1 MLHKRFIVKILAIL
15 MLFSLI
21 PANSL
26 PVYAEPVPAES
37 MVTDNAERDENAEEV
52 SESDADASMKEIKE
66 AVEDSGEAAVEDKSL
81 DSAEAATSATEE
93 EDTADTAGTFQSE
106 EDTEADSALAAT
118 EAATE
123 ELVLH
128 SDPEETYPAFS
139 YIYDDP
145 DSNAEVNIGAPE
157 GAFPEGIQVQVKR
170 VSAGKIL
177 DAIRKGAEADAANLS
192 ADDIVAYDFEFY
204 KGDEHNLEPQKE
216 ITVTFRNLSLDE
228 GDTVSAYHLKNTNAN
243 AEKVVVSDINTE
255 DGMVE
260 LKADAFSIYAIVSTP
275 AADTDGKI
283 WIDDDDTTTYGTIN
297 EAVAAAS
304 NNATIHIK
312 GKFGENGS
320 AATGATITKNI
331 TLDVAGD
338 TTMTGNGSANGITLT
353 SGTKIHASNGNTLT
367 MTNFGTAFIV
377 NKGAEINDGTY
388 VFRDNQSTT
397 RGIYIDGR
405 VIGSTNRD
413 SVKITA
419 DDKYETNFY
428 SGNATFENATLDI
441 TSQTWTWKDA
451 VKLNMKNAAMTLSGF
466 GQGFYVDGGSSIV
479 NSYLYMKKPG
489 LRWGFL
495 PWGSTGMTFQNGAS
509 TVKGSTIRV
518 DYGSNAGISIGLG
531 NSNPTM
537 TFENS
542 TLDFRNGGG
551 SSGAGGAGGLNVNNG
566 NITLSNTTIK
576 GNGDNSGALFGAQ
589 TNGTITLTNNSL
601 VETPAFDNADNGLG
615 QTGTNYVVTGG
626 SHLVKYAS
634 TYLSSTVRPAIPTNG
649 AANGNEKLDY
659 VTLADTSVNNV
670 TVLNKQSSTYD
681 YAVDKASSDGKKYI
695 WAPTATVTFKVNPA
709 TEKFDDGSTADK
721 TFATVRGNQLALAA
735 KVQRSDNDVIT
746 NGAFPGTPTNTDSAK
761 KFLGWYVE
769 GTNTAFETSSQVKE
783 DITVVPK
790 WTSVQVKDI
799 TLHDISLYGDI
810 LANNNTEHGTVME
823 IAPASTLTYTGR
835 LYVSPVQDQINTMKR
850 NFQQQG
856 GDVNGITT
864 KDIKSTFTARLT
876 FPTELTVPADPT
888 ATLSN
893 TNVFEITG
901 TEKTGNNVTV
911 TMALKKDYKKFTD
924 LYNDIISL
932 PQTLDV
938 NISGVQLGNG
948 GNGTQ
953 YTVKGEVKGIFTGTA
968 MTNSGADVRNYDF
981 SWKGVQLPSGKDA
994 TQAAD
999 DNNTIQ
1005 HTIKVVVPEDMVT
1018 FQDRLAGDILVGE
1031 NTEHDAAMDVNADDD
1046 LTFTGRLDVTSI
1058 KQKIDSM
1065 ANNFADQGGNADGIQ
1080 TKDIESTFT
1089 AKLSFP
1095 NELMVPD
1102 TPTAR
1107 LTDNKLFKIK
1117 SVTKT
1122 GNTVAVTMELINKNY
1137 TMFKDLRADV
1147 TAVPDILNVD
1157 VPGIK
1162 VADTVQDDA
1171 LYTVKGEVSGTF
1183 TGTAT
1188 TSSGNHIRKYNFSW
1202 IGVQTPDGRDAIQDV
1217 HNDPDSIQFTVKAHK
1232 PTQIS
1237 FEEML
1242 PGDILIGED
1251 TGHDALHEVSK
1262 GDTLTYTGRLY
1273 VQPVKQ
1279 KIEALKSRYTG
1290 NTDNISTKDIES
1302 TFVTEL
1308 RIPDGLIIPET
1319 VTATLT
1325 RNDLFEITNVIRG
1338 NNVIKIT
1345 MSLKKKYSKFT
1356 DLFNDVEAVPVV
1368 LNVDVPGIKVADYNA
1383 AAARLTVKG
1392 TVTGAFT
1399 GKAIVPS
1406 GKSELYDFKWTAVQ
1420 CLDPNGQDFILNGDI
1435 NNKTIQYT
1443 VKVKESTKPNTNEN
1457 PSSGSGSES
1466 GQSSSNNTSSNGRPT
1481 STSEQPSVIQTI
1493 AAAIAPIFGAPDV
1506 RQPADIQTGNTPD
1519 TGDHSHLAAW
1529 FAVMT
1534 ASALALG
1541 VVILR
1546 RRHCK

>member
-1 MLHKRFIVKILAIL
+1 MHYKRFIVKVLAIL

-37 MVTDNAERDENAEEV
+37 MVTDNAERDKNTEEV
-52 SESDADASMKEIKE
+52 SESDAGASGKEINE
-66 AVEDSGEAAVEDKSL
+66 AVEDSGEAAGEDKSL
-81 DSAEAATSATEE
+81 DSAETAK
-93 EDTADTAGTFQSE
+93 EDTADTAGTFQPE
-106 EDTEADSALAAT
+106 EDTEAESPL
-118 EAATE
+118 AATE
-123 ELVLH
+123 ELVQP
-128 SDPEETYPAFS
+128 SDPEEIYPAFT
-139 YIYDDP
+139 YTFDDP
-145 DSNAEVNIGAPE
+145 DSNAEVKIGAPE
-157 GAFPEGIQVQVKR
+157 GAFPEDIQVQIKR
-170 VSAGKIL
+170 VSADKIFN
-177 DAIRKGAEADAANLS
+177 AIREGADTDAANLS
-192 ADDIVAYDFEFY
+192 EDDIVAYDFDFY

-228 GDTVSAYHLKNTNAN
+228 DDTVSAYHLKNTNAN
-243 AEKVVVSDINTE
+243 AEKVAVSDINTE
-255 DGMVE
+255 DGTVE

-283 WIDDDDTTTYGTIN
+283 WIGDDDTTTYATIN
-297 EAVAAAS
+297 DAVAAAA
-304 NNATIHIK
+304 NGATIHIK
-312 GKFGENGS
+312 GNFGENGS

-353 SGTKIHASNGNTLT
+353 SGTKIHASNGSTLT
-367 MTNFGTAFIV
+367 MTNFGTAFTV
-377 NKGAEINDGTY
+377 NNGAEVNDGTY
-388 VFRDNQSTT
+388 VFKNNKSGV
-397 RGIYIDGR
+397 RGIYIEGR

-419 DDKYETNFY
+419 DDKSETNFY

-531 NSNPTM
+531 NSNLTM

-601 VETPAFDNADNGLG
+601 VETPAFDNADSGLG

-681 YAVDKASSDGKKYI
+681 YAVGKASSDGKKYI

-835 LYVSPVQDQINTMKR
+835 LYVSPVQDQIITMKQ

-864 KDIKSTFTARLT
+864 KDIKSAFTAKLT
-876 FPTELTVPADPT
+876 FPTELTVPADLT

-893 TNVFEITG
+893 TEVFQITS
-901 TEKTGNNVTV
+901 TKKTGNNVTV
-911 TMALKKDYKKFTD
+911 TMTLKKNYKKFTD
-924 LYNDIISL
+924 LYNDIVSL
-932 PQTLDV
+932 PQILDV

-948 GNGTQ
+948 SNGTR
-953 YTVKGEVKGIFTGTA
+953 YTVKGEVGGTFTGTA

-1005 HTIKVVVPEDMVT
+1005 HTIKIVVPEDMVT

-1080 TKDIESTFT
+1080 TKNIESTFT

-1202 IGVQTPDGRDAIQDV
+1202 TGVQTPDGRDAIQDA

-1356 DLFNDVEAVPVV
+1356 DLFNDVEAVPIV
-1368 LNVDVPGIKVADYNA
+1368 LNVDVPGIKVADSNA
-1383 AAARLTVKG
+1383 AAALLTVKG
-1392 TVTGAFT
+1392 TVTGTFT

-1406 GKSELYDFKWTAVQ
+1406 GKSELYNFKWTAVQ

-1457 PSSGSGSES
+1457 PGSGSNSES
-1466 GQSSSNNTSSNGRPT
+1466 RQPSSNNTSSNGRPT

-1493 AAAIAPIFGAPDV
+1493 AAALAPIFGAPDV
-1506 RQPADIQTGNTPD
+1506 KQPADIQTGNTPD
-1519 TGDHSHLAAW
+1519 TGDHSHLVVW